1 MKNTILLFFALFI
14 FSCNQSETLDTKDY
28 ESNKQTMLD
37 KEQKNPKDF
46 LTISGSNKRNIV
58 GQTVVR
64 GTIKNN
70 AVVAKY
76 KDIDIKVYF
85 YSKTKTLVDTE
96 EETVYEQIF
105 PGEQKKFKTK
115 YFAPKGTDSVFV
127 EIISAK
133 IGD

>member
-28 ESNKQTMLD
+28 ESNKQTMQD

-46 LTISGSNKRNIV
+46 LTISVSNKRNIV

-133 IGD
+133 VGD

>member
-28 ESNKQTMLD
+28 ESNKQTMQD

-46 LTISGSNKRNIV
+46 LTISVSNKRNIV